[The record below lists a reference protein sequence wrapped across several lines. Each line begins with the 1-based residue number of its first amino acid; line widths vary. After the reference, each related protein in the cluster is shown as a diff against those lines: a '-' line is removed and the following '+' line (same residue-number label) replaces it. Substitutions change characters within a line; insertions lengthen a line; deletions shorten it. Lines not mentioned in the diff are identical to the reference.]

1 MDKYPLAT
9 LLQAVM
15 AAPLEQRDMAA
26 DMGRMF
32 LETEYFGEPLRRV
45 QEMNT
50 HVSPVFTV
58 TPLILLPFGKCP
70 DIVVDTVRLLVEA
83 GAEVER
89 GNGGGDGW
97 PLFQACQE
105 GQDKLVR
112 YYVEEC
118 SARVDWTSMKRFQA
132 GLNAKRP
139 ESLREQLC
147 RATEDGEPTEAASS
161 TTTSVWIAS
170 QNGYPKVVAI
180 LLGSLAEE
188 EEEEEGSSSS
198 SSSSGNTRRALS
210 NVPNAEGVSP
220 LRIAA
225 EMYHPEVVG
234 VLASAGADLTLGVPV
249 LYRVLRVAEN
259 GDDISDR
266 FDPTED
272 FANHW
277 SLDRALRSWNSL
289 TCAHCNKAIVKRK
302 KGAQGDGRSSRS
314 GKCSKCR
321 MAYFCDASCL
331 KAHWPTHKLSC
342 KSIAKGRQIWV
353 EEVAKARTS
362 KRECDGAAATTST
375 KDANPIVPSPAF
387 ADDDS
392 TKQKKKKKKKKK
404 KKRRRKK
411 EIDDGPDH
419 EGWESFSAIDQ
430 VTDNVN
436 YNQETAV
443 VWEYDKGTRG
453 KPVWVRYPPR
463 IEAQVEGLHE
473 MVSMGCQCYM
483 YRPGCGDDID
493 GNYEAP
499 PLSPTPPPGVCTRR
513 VNFARMI
520 ESDIYTGQSRSVR
533 RTESEDSTE
542 KKSEGCPTQ

>member
-1 MDKYPLAT
+1 MDPKYPLAT

-26 DMGRMF
+26 GMVRMF
-32 LETEYFGEPLRRV
+32 LQEEYRDEPLRRV
-45 QEMNT
+45 QEMNA

-70 DIVVDTVRLLVEA
+70 DIVVDTARLLVEA

-89 GNGGGDGW
+89 GNGGGGGW

-105 GQDKLVR
+105 GQDKLAR

-118 SARVDWTSMKRFQA
+118 GARVDWTLMKRFQA
-132 GLNAKRP
+132 GLDAQRP
-139 ESLREQLC
+139 ESLREQLQQQ
-147 RATEDGEPTEAASS
+147 REGSSS
-161 TTTSVWIAS
+161 TTTGVWIAS
-170 QNGYPKVVAI
+170 QNGYPKVIAI

-188 EEEEEGSSSS
+188 EGGEG

-210 NVPNAEGVSP
+210 NVPNSEGLSP

-249 LYRVLRVAEN
+249 SYRVRRVAEN
-259 GDDISDR
+259 GDDMSDR
-266 FDPTED
+266 FDPTEG

-289 TCAHCNKAIVKRK
+289 TCAHCSKAIIKRK
-302 KGAQGDGRSSRS
+302 KGSQGDGRSSRR

-342 KSIAKGRQIWV
+342 KSIAKGRQIW
-353 EEVAKARTS
+353 EAEVAKAR
-362 KRECDGAAATTST
+362 
-375 KDANPIVPSPAF
+375 DAN
-387 ADDDS
+387 DDP
-392 TKQKKKKKKKKK
+392 TKQKKRKK
-404 KKRRRKK
+404 KKRTRKK
-411 EIDDGPDH
+411 KDIDDGPNH
-419 EGWESFSAIDQ
+419 EGWEPFGTIDQ

-436 YNQETAV
+436 YNRETAV

-463 IEAQVEGLHE
+463 VEAQVEGLHE
-473 MVSMGCQCYM
+473 MVCMGCQCYM
-483 YRPGCGDDID
+483 YRPGCGDEID

-513 VNFARMI
+513 VNFERMI

-533 RTESEDSTE
+533 RTESEASAE